1 MKTKTIIIVG
11 NRVKGYLTSCEYAEK
26 YGIDKDTVQVWISR
40 GKLNDYV
47 NIDNEC
53 WIRDKEPNPDRK
65 KKTFSEALAMDGE
78 FAEELGKV
86 LGMLSTIGA
95 HYVTRYSTMTETE
108 RLKEEIRILKLENEL
123 LRSGKLKP

>member
-1 MKTKTIIIVG
+1 MKTKTIII
-11 NRVKGYLTSCEYAEK
+11 E
-26 YGIDKDTVQVWISR
+26 
-40 GKLNDYV
+40 
-47 NIDNEC
+47 
-53 WIRDKEPNPDRK
+53 

-95 HYVTRYSTMTETE
+95 HYASRHLTMTETE